1 MFSYW
6 LVVYLP
12 LWKIWVR
19 QLGLFFTTEWKKMF
33 QTTNQAMISTVSF
46 HFANGEVT
54 MGIRRLC
61 IQHTSTKVRRKKWSE
76 TLKNHSRTWLPSESA
91 IINLYWP
98 FTLRFTM
105 VYPLWGTSSECQRYV
120 CWFAATKFMDFIAI
134 TNLAGTNHRRF
145 FEKGKNPIR
154 IQWNS
159 RDNGNMWD
167 IIWWYWGDIVD
178 ILWTGYMSGEIVC
191 SQHSATN
198 LRITNISKPGC
209 WFQPLWKLLQ

>member
-19 QLGLFFTTEWKKMF
+19 QLGLFFPTEWKKMF
-33 QTTNQAMISTVSF
+33 QTTNQAMISMVNF

-54 MGIRRLC
+54 VGIHRLC
-61 IQHTSTKVRRKKWSE
+61 IQHTSTKVRRNYLEWNS
-76 TLKNHSRTWLPSESA
+76 KNHSRTWLASESA

-120 CWFAATKFMDFIAI
+120 GWFAATKFMDFIAI
-134 TNLAGTNHRRF
+134 TNLAVPLGNQPPKVLRKRA
-145 FEKGKNPIR
+145 KIR
-154 IQWNS
+154 S
-159 RDNGNMWD
+159 ASSGAHG
-167 IIWWYWGDIVD
+167 IIVICGI
-178 ILWTGYMSGEIVC
+178 
-191 SQHSATN
+191 
-198 LRITNISKPGC
+198 
-209 WFQPLWKLLQ
+209 